1 MIHTLRRLLFLA
13 ILIAIHF
20 CHIESASAATRT
32 TLNGQV
38 FGLANQIKR
47 CLKENPLVEGQSLQL
62 EEFQGPGGSVT
73 TNFGHRIEQLLRA
86 ELSDSLSETSRLRLK
101 GNYHFVES
109 EEPMLKDIKILLITA
124 KIVDD
129 RDRELVSLAIE
140 VNDTDNVMQVLGLT
154 GAAPQ
159 DTAATFQQRN
169 QSIQVAYTKPTF
181 KIVGQNR
188 VAAEAQPTFSV
199 GLFTK
204 ASATGTATP
213 VTPLNVSGL
222 AYVPVNIGQ
231 YYEIAI
237 SNADSID
244 VVASITIDG
253 LDVANTFSVDSD
265 SKGNRIKWPGYLIPA
280 GKDVVIRGWLHSI
293 NQQSRDNLF
302 SFKVDELGKGAATA
316 LKARGSVG
324 VVTVQFR
331 EACEPNSRLSKRSI
345 GETARGES
353 LQEKLTARPVQIGEN
368 VLSTVSLRYNRPA
381 TAH

>member
-1 MIHTLRRLLFLA
+1 MIHTLRNLA
-13 ILIAIHF
+13 CLAMLVAIHF
-20 CHIESASAATRT
+20 GLLESASAATRT

-38 FGLANQIKR
+38 FGLAKQIKR
-47 CLKENPLVEGQSLQL
+47 SLKENPLVEGQSLQL
-62 EEFQGPGGSVT
+62 GEFKGTGGTVT
-73 TNFGHRIEQLLRA
+73 TNFGQRIEQLLRA
-86 ELSDSLSETSRLRLK
+86 ELLDSLSETSRLRLT

-159 DTAATFQQRN
+159 DTTATFQQRN
-169 QSIQVAYTKPTF
+169 QSIQVAYTKPSF
-181 KIVGQNR
+181 KIVAEKR
-188 VAAEAQPTFSV
+188 VAAEFQPTFSV
-199 GLFTK
+199 GLLTK
-204 ASATGTATP
+204 ASATGASTP
-213 VTPLNVSGL
+213 VSPLNVSGL

-265 SKGNRIKWPGYLIPA
+265 TKGNRIKWPGYLIPA
-280 GKDVVIRGWLHSI
+280 GKDVVIRGWLHTI
-293 NQQSRDNLF
+293 NQQSKDNLF
-302 SFKVDELGKGAATA
+302 SFKVDELGKGAASA

-345 GETARGES
+345 GETSRGES
-353 LQEKLTARPVQIGEN
+353 LQEKLTARHVQIGEN

-381 TAH
+381 TAN